1 MGLQVTKNIAGREQ
15 DLYLKI
21 DALLGNKNHTTVIA
35 NYYWD
40 REVSVHQ
47 ANALG
52 SEEFPMHFDRN
63 SEGNPFAIAYI
74 KLKEYLDSLG
84 MTYVDVDSADEAP
97 LSTLA
102 NDQS

>member
-40 REVSVHQ
+40 REVSAHQ
-47 ANALG
+47 ENALG

-63 SEGNPFAIAYI
+63 SEGNPFAIAYT
-74 KLKEYLDSLG
+74 KLKEYLENLD
-84 MTYVDVDSADEAP
+84 MTYTDVDSTDEAP
-97 LSTLA
+97 ISTLSS
-102 NDQS
+102 DQS